1 MKKLFATII
10 LFVFSICL
18 TPVAFSAD
26 SISAYN
32 ECKSEAE
39 KNEVELDDM
48 NTFISNCMAELDV
61 AAADIKAL
69 LEPEN
74 AGGEK
79 AKDE

>member
-1 MKKLFATII
+1 MKKLVVTIA
-10 LFVFSICL
+10 LFVFAIFL

-26 SISAYN
+26 SGAALN

-48 NTFISNCMAELDV
+48 NTFLSNCLAELDV
-61 AAADIKAL
+61 AAADIKAM

-74 AGGEK
+74 QTSEQS
-79 AKDE
+79 KDE